1 MLIKNEKQILRVLM
15 QRDEKSLVIDCIKRT
30 MPKWVLADS
39 LASYEGCS
47 DAELCERTAMPLDR
61 QLSEEEKR
69 IAQER
74 FTLIAG
80 VLPYIGEEDK
90 RSKMIDFL
98 SAQQSKQTIRKY
110 LCLYLVYQNIAAQAP
125 APKVEKELTQDE
137 KNMRWALNKFFY
149 TKTKT
154 A

>member
-61 QLSEEEKR
+61 QLTEEEKR

-80 VLPYIGEEDK
+80 CCHISGRK
-90 RSKMIDFL
+90 T
-98 SAQQSKQTIRKY
+98 SAVR
-110 LCLYLVYQNIAAQAP
+110 
-125 APKVEKELTQDE
+125 
-137 KNMRWALNKFFY
+137 
-149 TKTKT
+149 
-154 A
+154 

>member
-1 MLIKNEKQILRVLM
+1 MLIKNEKGILRVLM

-47 DAELCERTAMPLDR
+47 DAELYDRTTMPLDR

-80 VLPYIGEEDK
+80 VLPYIGDEDK
-90 RSKMIDFL
+90 RSKMIL
-98 SAQQSKQTIRKY
+98 PQ
-110 LCLYLVYQNIAAQAP
+110 
-125 APKVEKELTQDE
+125 
-137 KNMRWALNKFFY
+137 
-149 TKTKT
+149 
-154 A
+154 